1 MAAPRSD
8 ELTVDYQGQANGA
21 GRRICIVVS
30 RFNAMVTD
38 RLVDGAREELLRRGV
53 AEASVDLIRVPGAW
67 EIPVAAARAAKG
79 PYDSIVALGCVIR
92 GETSHYEHIC
102 TAVTEALT
110 RIQLQTGVP
119 IALGVLTTESL
130 EQAFARAGGEV
141 GHLGAQAAEAALEM
155 CDLFSRM
162 EPS

>member
-1 MAAPRSD
+1 
-8 ELTVDYQGQANGA
+8 VDYQGQANGA

-30 RFNAMVTD
+30 RFNGMVTD

-53 AEASVDLIRVPGAW
+53 AEASLDLIRVPGAW
-67 EIPVAAARAAKG
+67 EIPVAAAQAAKG
-79 PYDSIVALGCVIR
+79 PYDAIVALGCVIR

-102 TAVTEALT
+102 TAVTVGLT

-130 EQAFARAGGEV
+130 AQALARTGGEV
-141 GHLGAQAAEAALEM
+141 GHLGTQAAEAALEM
-155 CDLFSRM
+155 CDLFSLM
-162 EPS
+162 ERS